1 MATIHLRAALG
12 TIFGAGLILGL
23 GQAFADDLLKPSGT
37 AGFSIAL
44 GFKQT
49 SLPLLKRVAGG
60 APDAVSEALL
70 QKLCSG
76 QCPPLSRS
84 APINRVEAAGDTWS
98 LQVLGDGTA
107 ARYRNMEV
115 GGREHAIAKEKTQ
128 QMSAESL
135 YRAGRDFIDAQLA
148 SVVVVGP
155 EEKIVPVRTDYR
167 VEGGT
172 NLRTGE
178 TARSVV
184 ANRVV
189 FGRTIRDVPV
199 VGGGS
204 RIALTFANDG
214 SLESFQYDWP
224 KYEYEAQSAERSVVD
239 LEGILE
245 RVRRAVGLR
254 LGVPSSTAPISAFGG
269 QDASHG
275 VELLTNTV
283 LRKLECG
290 YYDPGF
296 SAREASAPV
305 QPGCVY
311 EAVSHDEAGGRS
323 ALSGAVPAATFV
335 EADPSWPEAARLGAP
350 APNEIPAIPG
360 PSQGR

>member
-1 MATIHLRAALG
+1 MATVHSRSLAPALFALG
-12 TIFGAGLILGL
+12 LMLSV
-23 GQAFADDLLKPSGT
+23 GQALGADSRETSDA

-44 GFKQT
+44 GFKQ
-49 SLPLLKRVAGG
+49 SSMPLLRRVAGD
-60 APDAVSEALL
+60 APDAVSAALL

-84 APINRVEAAGDTWS
+84 APINRLEAASDTWS

-115 GGREHAIAKEKTQ
+115 GGRERAIAKEKTQ
-128 QMSAESL
+128 QLSAESL
-135 YRAGRDFIDAQLA
+135 YRAGRDFIDAKLA
-148 SVVVVGP
+148 SVIVAGP
-155 EEKIVPVRTDYR
+155 DEKIVPVRIDYR
-167 VEGGT
+167 VEGGM
-172 NLRTGE
+172 NLGTGE
-178 TARSVV
+178 TTRSVV
-184 ANRVV
+184 ASRVV
-189 FGRTIRDVPV
+189 FGRMIRDTPV

-204 RIALTFANDG
+204 RIALTFAADG
-214 SLESFQYDWP
+214 SLVLFQYDWP
-224 KYEYEAQSAERSVVD
+224 KYEYEAGAAARSVVD

-245 RVRRAVGLR
+245 RVRGAVGLR

-269 QDASHG
+269 QG
-275 VELLTNTV
+275 VELLKNTV

-311 EAVSHDEAGGRS
+311 EAVSQNEAGGRS
-323 ALSGAVPAATFV
+323 ALSGAVPAAAFV
-335 EADPSWPEAARLGAP
+335 EPDPSWPEAARPRAP
-350 APNEIPAIPG
+350 APNEIPLVPG
-360 PSQGR
+360 PARAQ

>member
-1 MATIHLRAALG
+1 MAAVRPRPLALAL
-12 TIFGAGLILGL
+12 FGLALMLGA
-23 GQAFADDLLKPSGT
+23 GQAFGADSRETNDA

-44 GFKQT
+44 GFKQP
-49 SLPLLKRVAGG
+49 SLPLLRRVAGD
-60 APDAVSEALL
+60 APDAVSASIL

-84 APINRVEAAGDTWS
+84 APINRLEAASDTWS

-115 GGREHAIAKEKTQ
+115 GGRERAIAKEKPQ
-128 QMSAESL
+128 QLSAESL
-135 YRAGRDFIDAQLA
+135 YKAGRDFIDAKLA
-148 SVVVVGP
+148 SVIVAGP
-155 EEKIVPVRTDYR
+155 DEKIVPLRTDYR
-167 VEGGT
+167 VEGGM
-172 NLRTGE
+172 NLGTGE
-178 TARSVV
+178 TTRSVV

-204 RIALTFANDG
+204 RIALTFAADG
-214 SLESFQYDWP
+214 SLELFQYDWP
-224 KYEYEAQSAERSVVD
+224 KYEYEAGSAARSVVD

-245 RVRRAVGLR
+245 RVRGAVGLR
-254 LGVPSSTAPISAFGG
+254 LGVPSSTAPISSFGG
-269 QDASHG
+269 RDAGQG
-275 VELLTNTV
+275 VELLKNTV

-311 EAVSHDEAGGRS
+311 EAVSQGEGGRS
-323 ALSGAVPAATFV
+323 ALSGAVPAAAFV
-335 EADPSWPEAARLGAP
+335 EPDPSWPEVARLRAP
-350 APNEIPAIPG
+350 PANEIPLVPG
-360 PSQGR
+360 PARAQ

>member
-1 MATIHLRAALG
+1 MAIVLPRAALG
-12 TIFGAGLILGL
+12 TVVGVGLTLGL
-23 GQAFADDLLKPSGT
+23 GPALADDLLTTSDS

-44 GFKQT
+44 GFKQP

-60 APDAVSEALL
+60 APDAVSAALVE
-70 QKLCSG
+70 KLCSG
-76 QCPPLSRS
+76 QCPPLSGG
-84 APINRVEAAGDTWS
+84 APINRLEAASDTRS

-107 ARYRNMEV
+107 ARYRNIEV
-115 GGREHAIAKEKTQ
+115 ADRERAIAKEKTQ
-128 QMSAESL
+128 QISAESL
-135 YRAGRDFIDAQLA
+135 YQAGRDFIAANLS

-167 VEGGT
+167 VEGGM
-172 NLRTGE
+172 NLQTGE
-178 TARSVV
+178 TTRSVV

-214 SLESFQYDWP
+214 SVESFQYDWP
-224 KYEYEAQSAERSVVD
+224 KYEYEAGSATRSIVD

-245 RVRRAVGLR
+245 RVRGAVGLR
-254 LGVPSSTAPISAFGG
+254 LGVPSSTGPISAFRG
-269 QDASHG
+269 QDVSHG
-275 VELLTNTV
+275 VQLLTNTV

-296 SAREASAPV
+296 SARDASAPV

-335 EADPSWPEAARLGAP
+335 EADPSWPEAARLRAP
-350 APNEIPAIPG
+350 APNETPAVPG
-360 PSQGR
+360 PSRAQ